1 MPLEA
6 GTRWL
11 VQMRSDSLSSLL
23 TVSQLKAKS
32 HGLGLISREL
42 ALLRA
47 EWGLQLIGLAPVPGV
62 ANEWADALSRLRA
75 PVPKQVPGPLARL
88 TVERPP
94 RRDARPGGRGTS
106 DRCVARRARWP
117 RASEVDA
124 LRGVI

>member
-1 MPLEA
+1 M
-6 GTRWL
+6 RWL

-47 EWGLQLIGLAPVPGV
+47 EWGLQLIGLAHVPGV

-94 RRDARPGGRGTS
+94 RRDASFWRS
-106 DRCVARRARWP
+106 LAP
-117 RASEVDA
+117 RASREPE
-124 LRGVI
+124 RG